1 MTQIIINYLFIFAAP
16 FLIGAAAR
24 FLFRHEK
31 RAYLITLAFTALAVV
46 GWVVFY
52 TVPSYG
58 SEIYCIL
65 ALLATSTAVGAML
78 IGLII
83 QLKRYRKLPT

>member
-1 MTQIIINYLFIFAAP
+1 MTQIIINYLFIFVAP

-31 RAYLITLAFTALAVV
+31 RAYLITLAFAALAVV

-58 SEIYCIL
+58 SEVYGIL
-65 ALLATSTAVGAML
+65 AFLATSTAAGAFL
-78 IGLII
+78 TGLIM
-83 QLKRYRKLPT
+83 QLSRKMKFPI